1 MGEAWGNSLR
11 EKSDLGLSPPS
22 SVSAYSRPKAGRQG
36 EELSSFGIL
45 LSRKLGSHDTF
56 YSTGIK

>member
-22 SVSAYSRPKAGRQG
+22 SVSGYSRPEAGRQG

-45 LSRKLGSHDTF
+45 LSRKLDSHDTF